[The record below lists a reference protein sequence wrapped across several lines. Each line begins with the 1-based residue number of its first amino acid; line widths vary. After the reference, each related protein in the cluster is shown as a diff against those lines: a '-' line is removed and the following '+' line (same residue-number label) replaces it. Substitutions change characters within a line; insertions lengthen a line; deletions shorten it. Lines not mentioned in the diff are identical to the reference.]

1 MLHRGDTVLSAKQE
15 HPREHRDEQKVSV
28 RDAKQGLSKLIGRV
42 EVGERFLV
50 TKNNRPVARIIPV
63 ETEEQL
69 ADARRQAAIKRL
81 EVMMAHGRAS
91 KDGWTFKGKRD
102 ALHDR
107 TV

>member
-1 MLHRGDTVLSAKQE
+1 MSAKQE
-15 HPREHRDEQKVSV
+15 YPQEHRGEQQISV
-28 RDAKQGLSKLIGRV
+28 RDANQGFSKLIGRV

-69 ADARRQAAIKRL
+69 AEARRQAAINRL
-81 EVMMAHGRAS
+81 KVMMAHGRAS
-91 KDGWTFKGKRD
+91 RDGWTFKSKRD